1 MILKNE
7 NFRQEEFNRRVE
19 MEYLGKSVY
28 LVTVEDLLI
37 SKLIWIQVLQSA
49 IQIQD
54 IKNLAELD
62 TLDWEYINK
71 WVKELKLATFNLF

>member
-1 MILKNE
+1 
-7 NFRQEEFNRRVE
+7 